1 MVRCIAQRFSPQ
13 PRLAVRK
20 DNFRRLLL
28 TFDALADLGPVLAGE
43 GDFAST
49 SRSMLASLLEAL
61 DAREGALFT
70 FNERPAVL
78 RSIAAQGFLAFPEP
92 ALIPLLPRHVHALNA
107 TRAPELIGAGAA
119 KSDSFF
125 SSNGNVAP
133 ELFKCI
139 SALRVN
145 QKLVGL
151 IALGRRHGEALYGS
165 DEIEALSLLSHYI
178 ALAVNNHSLS
188 QSLEQRVT
196 ENLKL
201 LASLHN
207 FYDNALEAFATAID
221 IKHVNIRG
229 HSLRVGR
236 YAAAIGQSLGLEA
249 SDVSGLR
256 AAGYLHDIGKVVVD
270 KRLFGKPSRLDPE
283 EFREMADH
291 TTVGHRIVTGVQFPW
306 PTLPDVVR
314 AHHERADG
322 SGYPDHKRL
331 EEVSLPAR
339 VVAVADTFDAMTT
352 ERPYR
357 ESMSVG
363 EALSEIVRIA
373 PQKYDPSAV
382 QGLLIQ
388 IRRDAAGSNR
398 SPFLEERITCNISPA
413 DIDQLASTLNHRI
426 TQGRVYSA

>member
-1 MVRCIAQRFSPQ
+1 V
-13 PRLAVRK
+13 AVRK

-28 TFDALADLGPVLAGE
+28 TFEALADLGPVLAGE
-43 GDFAST
+43 GDFAQT
-49 SRSMLASLLEAL
+49 SRTMLASLLEAVG
-61 DAREGALFT
+61 AREGALFL

-78 RSIAAQGFLAFPEP
+78 RSVAAQGFLAFPEP

-107 TRAPELIGAGAA
+107 TRGPELLGPGAA
-119 KSDSFF
+119 KSDNFF
-125 SSNGNVAP
+125 TSNGNVAP

-139 SALRVN
+139 SALRIN

-151 IALGRRHGEALYGS
+151 IALGRRQEDAAYDADETEAL
-165 DEIEALSLLSHYI
+165 ALLSHYI
-178 ALAVNNHSLS
+178 ALAVHNHTLS

-196 ENLKL
+196 ENLRL

-207 FYDNALEAFATAID
+207 FYDSALEAFSTAID

-236 YAAAIGQSLGLEA
+236 YSAAIGESLGLA
-249 SDVSGLR
+249 PADVSGLR

-270 KRLFGKPSRLDPE
+270 KRLFGKPTKLDPE

-306 PTLPDVVR
+306 PILPEVVR
-314 AHHERADG
+314 SHHERADG
-322 SGYPDHKRL
+322 SGYPDHKL
-331 EEVSLPAR
+331 LDEISQSAR

-363 EALSEIVRIA
+363 EALSEMVRIA
-373 PQKYDPSAV
+373 PQKFDPAAV

-388 IRRDAAGSNR
+388 VRRDAAGSNR
-398 SPFLEERITCNISPA
+398 TPFLEERIVCNISPA
-413 DIDQLASTLNHRI
+413 DIDQLASTLTHR
-426 TQGRVYSA
+426 TSSGRVYLT